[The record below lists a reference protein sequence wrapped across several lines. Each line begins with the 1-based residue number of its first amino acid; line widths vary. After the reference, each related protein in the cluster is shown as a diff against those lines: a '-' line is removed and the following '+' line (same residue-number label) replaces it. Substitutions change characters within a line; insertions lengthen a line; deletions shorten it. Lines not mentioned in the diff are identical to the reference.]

1 MCEIDDKILE
11 LDRINVREKLDFTE
25 LEIRR
30 LFEDPA
36 HMELE
41 RCCGN
46 CCWFC
51 FEQTDGEGQCMQIDE
66 HFKYDDG
73 IENDMNCSNVCSDIP
88 GMPDCFVSRQQMRH
102 HMAVLLQYHRADEN
116 MNYRFPGGEALED
129 AVVFAYKYMK
139 VFSKL

>member
-25 LEIRR
+25 LEIQR
-30 LFEDPA
+30 LSEDPA

-51 FEQTDGEGQCMQIDE
+51 FEQTDGEGQCPSS
-66 HFKYDDG
+66 DG
-73 IENDMNCSNVCSDIP
+73 GWLFTNCGSTPCKDYI
-88 GMPDCFVSRQQMRH
+88 SRQQMRH